1 MEQAGSTALF
11 PSATNDARLGITNKN
26 FLVGAGT
33 ARYVVIGG
41 ESPRVTNVVLV
52 LHAPFIGAFAVL
64 IGVTWYQLESL
75 HRCSLSARLLIALWL
90 VLCVADWGRTGSLAN
105 LDTPECDFKTYGGNN
120 DIQGKRNSSAPHI
133 NSSVEK
139 VK

>member
-1 MEQAGSTALF
+1 MHSHAAATGMGWMCRNQPYVEQAGSTALF

-52 LHAPFIGAFAVL
+52 LHAPFIGASVL
-64 IGVTWYQLESL
+64 IGMT
-75 HRCSLSARLLIALWL
+75 
-90 VLCVADWGRTGSLAN
+90 
-105 LDTPECDFKTYGGNN
+105 
-120 DIQGKRNSSAPHI
+120 
-133 NSSVEK
+133 
-139 VK
+139 